1 MTDLMTQT
9 LSPSPEAMDAV
20 VGDETVILHIG
31 NGTYYG
37 LDSVGT
43 VIWEGVKAG
52 RTLPEIR
59 ATILA
64 TYDVTEP
71 VAEADMQRFLTD
83 LIDNGILVAS

>member
-1 MTDLMTQT
+1 MPNPLTQS
-9 LSPSPEAMDAV
+9 LSPSPEAMDSM

-37 LDSVGT
+37 LDPVGT

-52 RTLPEIR
+52 RTLAEIR
-59 ATILA
+59 ATILT
-64 TYDVTEP
+64 TYDVSEE
-71 VAEADMQRFLTD
+71 VAEADMQRFLTE